1 MGQNR
6 ETRNKPM
13 QHGQQD
19 SAEASRMCNG
29 VSAIS
34 SINGLGKQD
43 IRILRMK
50 LKLYL
55 IPNTKFK

>member
-19 SAEASRMCNG
+19 STKASRTCNG
-29 VSAIS
+29 GRTIS

-43 IRILRMK
+43 IHM
-50 LKLYL
+50 
-55 IPNTKFK
+55 

>member
-19 SAEASRMCNG
+19 SAKASRMCNG
-29 VSAIS
+29 VRAIS

-43 IRILRMK
+43 IHI
-50 LKLYL
+50 
-55 IPNTKFK
+55 